1 MAVFNLLVCKDGLAR
16 GTPLHRSES
25 ALGNFIADVQLD
37 QTAASGAQ
45 IAFMNPG
52 GLRDDLLV
60 ADQFGTEPPG
70 VVTLGEANAVQPF
83 ANGVVTMTL
92 TGAQIKQVLEEQWQ
106 PAGSSRPFLA
116 LGVSAGFFFS
126 YDAARAAGDRI
137 VSITLDC
144 APLDPNASYRVTVNS
159 FLAAGGDNFLTLAQG
174 TQRAELGVTDLEA
187 LIAYFEENSPITAD
201 TAPRRATPAAVAP
214 GCPVPP
220 GVPGGQNP
228 GLSIDTGEAGGPG
241 GGGWAVL
248 VLGGA
253 VAGGAGFG
261 LRRRRVAG

>member
-1 MAVFNLLVCKDGLAR
+1 
-16 GTPLHRSES
+16 
-25 ALGNFIADVQLD
+25 
-37 QTAASGAQ
+37 
-45 IAFMNPG
+45 
-52 GLRDDLLV
+52 
-60 ADQFGTEPPG
+60 
-70 VVTLGEANAVQPF
+70 
-83 ANGVVTMTL
+83 
-92 TGAQIKQVLEEQWQ
+92 
-106 PAGSSRPFLA
+106 
-116 LGVSAGFFFS
+116 
-126 YDAARAAGDRI
+126 
-137 VSITLDC
+137 
-144 APLDPNASYRVTVNS
+144 VTVNS

-253 VAGGAGFG
+253 VAGVAGFG